1 MPTKQF
7 LIYHPDGSAERV
19 RTAEKEQ
26 MLLAGELR
34 KIAEGRFE
42 FIGQR
47 KTMVFR
53 SFQALEELARKLNVT
68 PEQLKRYLAGH
79 FVWEIDE
86 MRLRELLETP
96 EAMALGLDTP
106 SGPCCKFNPDY
117 AMQESQRRKFV
128 PVAGFEACPDRRAA
142 A

>member
-1 MPTKQF
+1 MPTKRF
-7 LIYHPDGSAERV
+7 LINYPDGTREQV
-19 RTAEKEQ
+19 PTAEKEQ
-26 MLLAGELR
+26 LLLAGELR
-34 KIAEGRFE
+34 AIDANRFE

-53 SFQALEELARKLNVT
+53 SFQALAELARKLNVT

-86 MRLRELLETP
+86 IRLRELLQTP

-106 SGPCCKFNPDY
+106 SGPCCKFNPEY
-117 AMQESQRRKFV
+117 AMQESQRRKSV
-128 PVAGFEACPDRRAA
+128 PVAGFEAAA
-142 A
+142 